1 MEFCEFEKFEEGCV
15 VVIYG
20 EAGGDAP
27 FEDED
32 YKYEIDSIQAYYQED
47 TDPVCFSRVEV
58 NASVPQK
65 AKDAEDG
72 AGEWLRDELTAQEY
86 SVGEN
91 FKEKAIDYI
100 FKQTEMDEDDKD
112 KIEVLPECYEDD
124 EDQDEDD

>member
-1 MEFCEFEKFEEGCV
+1 MEFYEFKEGCIV
-15 VVIYG
+15 AIG
-20 EAGGDAP
+20 K
-27 FEDED
+27 EDED
-32 YKYEIDSIQAYYQED
+32 GNPDYEEYEIDSIQAYYQED

-72 AGEWLRDELTAQEY
+72 AGEWLRDELTAQKY